1 MLIRLSRLKHISR
14 LLVAAFCITAFFG
27 HYMPEVSADEAED
40 KDRVIV
46 SFGDSYSSGE
56 GNTPFY
62 GQQDE
67 NKNELTIEQKAQSYD
82 WLAHRSTL
90 AWPGRLKLKGVD
102 GTMADHHNE
111 NWFFVAASGAT
122 TDNMQWTQ
130 TKECIRFDG
139 RRSLFK
145 SINKVD
151 LPAQLDIFDPESPA
165 YKVDGKKVDY
175 VTITMGGNDLDFPE
189 VIRKMA
195 FSTRLT
201 NYSELDDK
209 LEMMQTKLD
218 FGLEKEK
225 SVRDKLKEVYSLIHS
240 KVGKDTTILV
250 VGYPTLVDE
259 SNGIRPIFTA
269 KEAKKI
275 NEKVMYFNKVL
286 EEIVNEFPSD
296 MNIKFVS
303 VTEDNAFG
311 QHGEHG
317 IYSKE
322 AWLNNVMMPAR
333 SEDLDVSNPVS
344 FYSVHPDDTG
354 SEMYAQCVQN
364 TIDDLEKE
372 KGITVAEKTEAT
384 DTGKTEAAEQGTQAV
399 GRIDFPFTDRQLEM
413 LACSLIH
420 VRHNAEW
427 FYKAGEDFGIVP
439 GKMSDTDAVGTVL
452 TSLTCRNTADVLGT
466 ADESYFSYPAADVCE
481 MINML
486 AVNDITVEELPA
498 AVKAWEEACE
508 EKHGKLPYGHTKVEG
523 DKVYSPK
530 DEGPSPKT
538 AAFASIDAKNYYDKY
553 GDLYLYFNYGGSEFV
568 YFVAHFYKDESGVYL
583 GGLERADNE

>member
-67 NKNELTIEQKAQSYD
+67 NGNELTIKQKAQSYD
-82 WLAHRSTL
+82 WMAHRSTL
-90 AWPGRLKLKGVD
+90 AWPGKLKLKGVD
-102 GTMADHHNE
+102 GTMADHHNK

-122 TDNMQWTQ
+122 TDNMQRTQ
-130 TKECIRFDG
+130 NKECIRFDG
-139 RRSLFK
+139 LLLK

-151 LPAQLDIFDPESPA
+151 LPAQLDIFDPESPN

-175 VTITMGGNDLDFPE
+175 VTITMGGNDLDFAE

-195 FSTRLT
+195 VSTRLT

-296 MNIKFVS
+296 MNIRFVS
-303 VTEDNAFG
+303 VTEDDAFG

-333 SEDLDVSNPVS
+333 SEDLDVRNPVS
-344 FYSVHPDDTG
+344 FYSVHPNDTG
-354 SEMYAQCVQN
+354 SEMYAKCVQK
-364 TIDDLEKE
+364 TIDDLEKN
-372 KGITVAEKTEAT
+372 K
-384 DTGKTEAAEQGTQAV
+384 EAAGQGTQSV
-399 GRIDFPFTDRQLEM
+399 GKIDFPFTDRQLKM
-413 LACSLIH
+413 LECALIH
-420 VRHNAEW
+420 VRHNDEW
-427 FYKAGEDFGIVP
+427 FYTAGEDSGAVP
-439 GKMSDTDAVGTVL
+439 GKMSDTDAVGTIL
-452 TSLTCRNTADVLGT
+452 TSLTCRNTADVLGMEE
-466 ADESYFSYPAADVCE
+466 ESYYSYPAADVCE

-498 AVKAWEEACE
+498 AVKAWEEATE
-508 EKHGKLPYGHTKVEG
+508 KKHGKLPYGHTKVEG